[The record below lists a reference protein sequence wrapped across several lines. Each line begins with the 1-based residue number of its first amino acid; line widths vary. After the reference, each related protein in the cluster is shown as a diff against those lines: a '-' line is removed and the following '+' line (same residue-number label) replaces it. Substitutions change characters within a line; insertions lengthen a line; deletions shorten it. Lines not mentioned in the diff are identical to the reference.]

1 MTYDR
6 NLENIIEAQNGNEEA
21 MEKLVKENNG
31 LIWSIV
37 RRFKDRG
44 YEIEDLYQLGAM
56 GFIKSIYKFDL
67 NLDYKLSTY
76 AVPYIVGEIKR
87 FIRDDGPIKVSR
99 SVRELLIKI
108 KEVQKFY
115 ENKEGKELTLKEIA
129 DELQVEVEEVV
140 YTLTTSK
147 PLESINEEVYDENDK
162 TTLLDKITLNV
173 DEETK
178 VVDKIVLKDMLK
190 TLPDN
195 QKEVII
201 LRYFKGQ
208 TQAQVAK
215 ILGVSQVQIS
225 RLEKR
230 ILGNLRESLVS

>member
-1 MTYDR
+1 MIYDK
-6 NLENIIEAQNGNEEA
+6 NIENIIEAQNGNEEA
-21 MEKLVKENNG
+21 METLVRENNG

-44 YEIEDLYQLGAM
+44 YEIEDLYQLGAL

-67 NLDYKLSTY
+67 SLDYKLSTY
-76 AVPYIVGEIKR
+76 AVPYILGEIKR

-129 DELQVEVEEVV
+129 DELKVEVEEVV
-140 YTLTTSK
+140 YALTTSK
-147 PLESINEEVYDENDK
+147 PLESINEEVYDESDK
-162 TTLLDKITLNV
+162 TTLLDKITINV

-178 VVDKIVLKDMLK
+178 VVDKILLKDMLK
-190 TLPDN
+190 TLSEKE
-195 QKEVII
+195 KEVII

-208 TQAQVAK
+208 TQTQVAK

-230 ILGNLRESLVS
+230 ILGNLRELLV

>member
-1 MTYDR
+1 MIYDR
-6 NLENIIEAQNGNEEA
+6 NIENIIEAQNGNEEA
-21 MEKLVKENNG
+21 METLVKENNG

-37 RRFKDRG
+37 KRFKDRG
-44 YEIEDLYQLGAM
+44 YEVEDLYQLGAM

-76 AVPYIVGEIKR
+76 AVPYILGEIKR

-99 SVRELLIKI
+99 SVKELLIKI
-108 KEVQKFY
+108 KEIQNFY

-140 YTLTTSK
+140 YALTTSK

-162 TTLLDKITLNV
+162 TTLLDKITLNI
-173 DEETK
+173 DEESK
-178 VVDKIVLKDMLK
+178 VVDKILLKDMLK
-190 TLPDN
+190 TLSDN
-195 QKEVII
+195 EKEVII
-201 LRYFKGQ
+201 LRYFRGQ
-208 TQAQVAK
+208 TQTQVAK
-215 ILGVSQVQIS
+215 ILGVSQVQVS

-230 ILGNLRESLVS
+230 ILGNLRELLVS

>member
-1 MTYDR
+1 MIYDK
-6 NLENIIEAQNGNEEA
+6 NIENIIEAQNGNEEA
-21 MEKLVKENNG
+21 METLVRENNG

-44 YEIEDLYQLGAM
+44 YEIEDLYQLGAL

-67 NLDYKLSTY
+67 NLDYRLSTY
-76 AVPYIVGEIKR
+76 AVPYILGEIKR

-140 YTLTTSK
+140 YALTTSK
-147 PLESINEEVYDENDK
+147 PLESINEEVYDEGDK
-162 TTLLDKITLNV
+162 TTLLDKITINV

-178 VVDKIVLKDMLK
+178 VVDKILLKDMLK
-190 TLPDN
+190 TLSEKE
-195 QKEVII
+195 KEVII

-208 TQAQVAK
+208 TQTQVAK

-230 ILGNLRESLVS
+230 ILGNLRELLV

>member
-1 MTYDR
+1 MIYDK
-6 NLENIIEAQNGNEEA
+6 NIENIIEAQNGNEEA
-21 MEKLVKENNG
+21 METLVRENNG

-44 YEIEDLYQLGAM
+44 YEIEDLYQLGAL

-76 AVPYIVGEIKR
+76 AVPYILGEIKR

-99 SVRELLIKI
+99 SIRELLIKI

-140 YTLTTSK
+140 YALTTSK
-147 PLESINEEVYDENDK
+147 PLESINEEVYDESDK
-162 TTLLDKITLNV
+162 TTLLDKITINV

-178 VVDKIVLKDMLK
+178 VVDKILLKDMLK
-190 TLPDN
+190 TLSEKE
-195 QKEVII
+195 KEVII

-208 TQAQVAK
+208 TQTQVAK

-230 ILGNLRESLVS
+230 ILGNLREQLV

>member
-1 MTYDR
+1 MIYDR
-6 NLENIIEAQNGNEEA
+6 NIENIIEAQNGNEEA
-21 MEKLVKENNG
+21 MEALVKENNG

-37 RRFKDRG
+37 KRFKDRG
-44 YEIEDLYQLGAM
+44 YEAEDLYQLGAM

-76 AVPYIVGEIKR
+76 AVPYILGEIKR

-140 YTLTTSK
+140 YALTTSK

-162 TTLLDKITLNV
+162 TTLLDKITLNI
-173 DEETK
+173 DEESK
-178 VVDKIVLKDMLK
+178 VVDKILLKDMLK
-190 TLPDN
+190 TLSDN
-195 QKEVII
+195 EKEVII

-208 TQAQVAK
+208 TQNQVAK
-215 ILGVSQVQIS
+215 ILGVSQVQVS

-230 ILGNLRESLVS
+230 ILGNLRELLVS

>member
-1 MTYDR
+1 MIYDR
-6 NLENIIEAQNGNEEA
+6 NIENIIEAQNGNEEA
-21 MEKLVKENNG
+21 MEALVKENNG

-37 RRFKDRG
+37 KRFKDRG
-44 YEIEDLYQLGAM
+44 YEAEDLYQLGAM

-76 AVPYIVGEIKR
+76 AVPYILGEIKR

-129 DELQVEVEEVV
+129 DELQIEVEEVV
-140 YTLTTSK
+140 YALTTSK

-162 TTLLDKITLNV
+162 TTLLDKITLNI
-173 DEETK
+173 DEESK
-178 VVDKIVLKDMLK
+178 VVDKILLKDMLK
-190 TLPDN
+190 TLSDN
-195 QKEVII
+195 EKEVII

-208 TQAQVAK
+208 TQNQVAK
-215 ILGVSQVQIS
+215 ILGVSQVQVS

-230 ILGNLRESLVS
+230 ILGNLRELLV

>member
-1 MTYDR
+1 MIYDR
-6 NLENIIEAQNGNEEA
+6 NIENIIEAQNGNEEA
-21 MEKLVKENNG
+21 MEALVKENNG

-37 RRFKDRG
+37 KRFKDRG
-44 YEIEDLYQLGAM
+44 YEAEDLYQLGAM

-76 AVPYIVGEIKR
+76 AVPYILGEIKR

-99 SVRELLIKI
+99 SVREVLIKI

-140 YTLTTSK
+140 YALTTSK

>member
-1 MTYDR
+1 MIYDR
-6 NLENIIEAQNGNEEA
+6 NIENIIEAQNGNEEA
-21 MEKLVKENNG
+21 MEALVKENNG

-37 RRFKDRG
+37 KRFKDRG
-44 YEIEDLYQLGAM
+44 YEVEDLYQLGAM

-76 AVPYIVGEIKR
+76 AVPYILGEIKR

-129 DELQVEVEEVV
+129 EELQVEVEEVV
-140 YTLTTSK
+140 YALTTSK

-162 TTLLDKITLNV
+162 TTLLDKITLNI
-173 DEETK
+173 DEESK
-178 VVDKIVLKDMLK
+178 VVDKILLKDMLK
-190 TLPDN
+190 TLSDN
-195 QKEVII
+195 EKEVII
-201 LRYFKGQ
+201 LRYFRGQ
-208 TQAQVAK
+208 TQTQVAK
-215 ILGVSQVQIS
+215 ILGVSQVQVS

-230 ILGNLRESLVS
+230 ILGNLRELLVS

>member
-1 MTYDR
+1 MIYDR
-6 NLENIIEAQNGNEEA
+6 NIENIIEAQNGNEEA
-21 MEKLVKENNG
+21 MEALVKENNG

-37 RRFKDRG
+37 KRFKDRG
-44 YEIEDLYQLGAM
+44 YEAEDLYQLGAM

-76 AVPYIVGEIKR
+76 AVPYILGEIKR

-140 YTLTTSK
+140 YALTTSK

-162 TTLLDKITLNV
+162 TTLLDKITLNI
-173 DEETK
+173 DEESK
-178 VVDKIVLKDMLK
+178 VVDKILLKDMLK
-190 TLPDN
+190 TLSDN
-195 QKEVII
+195 EKEVII

-208 TQAQVAK
+208 TQNQVAK
-215 ILGVSQVQIS
+215 ILGVSQVQVS

-230 ILGNLRESLVS
+230 ILGNLRELLV

>member
-140 YTLTTSK
+140 YALTTSK

>member
-1 MTYDR
+1 MIYDR
-6 NLENIIEAQNGNEEA
+6 NIENIIEAQNGNEEA
-21 MEKLVKENNG
+21 MEKLIKENNG

-56 GFIKSIYKFDL
+56 GFIQSIYKFDL

-76 AVPYIVGEIKR
+76 AVPYILGEIKR

-140 YTLTTSK
+140 YALTTSK
-147 PLESINEEVYDENDK
+147 PLESINEEVYDESDK
-162 TTLLDKITLNV
+162 TTLLDKITINV

-178 VVDKIVLKDMLK
+178 VVDKILLKDMLK
-190 TLPDN
+190 TLSEKE
-195 QKEVII
+195 KEVII

-208 TQAQVAK
+208 TQTQVAK

-230 ILGNLRESLVS
+230 ILGNLRELLV

>member
-1 MTYDR
+1 MIYDK
-6 NLENIIEAQNGNEEA
+6 NIENIIEAQNGNEEA
-21 MEKLVKENNG
+21 METLVRENNG

-44 YEIEDLYQLGAM
+44 YEIEDLYQLGAL

-76 AVPYIVGEIKR
+76 AVPYILGEIKR

-140 YTLTTSK
+140 YALTTSK
-147 PLESINEEVYDENDK
+147 PLESINEEVYDESDK
-162 TTLLDKITLNV
+162 TTLLDKITINV

-178 VVDKIVLKDMLK
+178 VVDKILLKDMLK
-190 TLPDN
+190 TLSEKE
-195 QKEVII
+195 KEVII

-208 TQAQVAK
+208 TQTQVAK

-230 ILGNLRESLVS
+230 ILGNLREQLV

>member
-1 MTYDR
+1 MIYDK
-6 NLENIIEAQNGNEEA
+6 NIENIIEAQNGNEEA
-21 MEKLVKENNG
+21 METLVRENNG

-44 YEIEDLYQLGAM
+44 YEIEDLYQLGAL

-76 AVPYIVGEIKR
+76 AVPYILGEIKR

-140 YTLTTSK
+140 YALTTSK
-147 PLESINEEVYDENDK
+147 PLESINEEVYDESDK
-162 TTLLDKITLNV
+162 TTLLDKITINV

-178 VVDKIVLKDMLK
+178 VVDKILLKDMLK
-190 TLPDN
+190 TLSEKE
-195 QKEVII
+195 KEVII

-208 TQAQVAK
+208 TQTQVAK

-230 ILGNLRESLVS
+230 ILGNLRELLV